1 MDKKEIIKEL
11 NDFVKDINSNFS
23 VDLWFKTD
31 IVLVF
36 HNLDI
41 AIFNES
47 DPNNFTIGEINEDLA
62 PTIAKTGIINKFYKT
77 AYKVLNKY
85 IDKYTVRITNGTES
99 YLHANSMVD
108 YKDVCFDNLINYSS
122 VWVNKFTKEEI
133 ESFKKRD
140 DLAIDWDKAI
150 IEKVEDQ

>member
-11 NDFVKDINSNFS
+11 NNYVKDIDSDFS
-23 VDLWFKTD
+23 VELWFKTD

-36 HNLDI
+36 HDLNI
-41 AIFNES
+41 AAFNEF
-47 DPNNFTIGEINEDLA
+47 DPNNFTISEMSEDIA
-62 PTIAKTGIINKFYKT
+62 STIVETGIIYKFYKKT
-77 AYKVLNKY
+77 RELLDKQ

-99 YLHANSMVD
+99 YLHANSLVD

-122 VWVNKFTKEEI
+122 AWVNKFTKEEI

-150 IEKVEDQ
+150 IEKVEE

>member
-11 NDFVKDINSNFS
+11 NNYVKDIDSDFS
-23 VDLWFKTD
+23 VELWFKTD

-36 HNLDI
+36 HDLNI
-41 AIFNES
+41 AAFNEL
-47 DPNNFTIGEINEDLA
+47 DPNNFTISEMSEDIA
-62 PTIAKTGIINKFYKT
+62 PTIAKTGIINKFYKK

-99 YLHANSMVD
+99 YLHANSLVD

-122 VWVNKFTKEEI
+122 AWVNKFTKEEI

-150 IEKVEDQ
+150 IEKVEE

>member
-1 MDKKEIIKEL
+1 MNKKEIVKEL
-11 NDFVKDINSNFS
+11 NNYVKDINSNFS
-23 VDLWFKTD
+23 VELWFKTD

-36 HNLDI
+36 HDLNI
-41 AIFNES
+41 AIFIES
-47 DPNNFTIGEINEDLA
+47 DPNNFTISAMSEDIA
-62 PTIAKTGIINKFYKT
+62 SFIAKTGIINKFYKKT
-77 AYKVLNKY
+77 RELLDKQ

-108 YKDVCFDNLINYSS
+108 YRDVCFDNLINYSS
-122 VWVNKFTKEEI
+122 AWVNKFTKEEI

-150 IEKVEDQ
+150 IEKVEE

>member
-11 NDFVKDINSNFS
+11 NNYVKDIYSDFS
-23 VDLWFKTD
+23 VELWFKTD

-36 HNLDI
+36 CDLNI
-41 AIFNES
+41 AAFNEF
-47 DPNNFTIGEINEDLA
+47 DPNNFTISEMSEDIA
-62 PTIAKTGIINKFYKT
+62 STIVETGIIYKFYKKT
-77 AYKVLNKY
+77 RELLDKQ

>member
-1 MDKKEIIKEL
+1 MNKKEIVKEL
-11 NDFVKDINSNFS
+11 NNYVKDIDSSFS
-23 VDLWFKTD
+23 VELWFKTD

-36 HNLDI
+36 HDLNI

-62 PTIAKTGIINKFYKT
+62 PTIAKAGIINKFYKK

-122 VWVNKFTKEEI
+122 VWVNKFTKKEI

-150 IEKVEDQ
+150 IEKVEE

>member
-11 NDFVKDINSNFS
+11 NDFVKSIDSDFS

-62 PTIAKTGIINKFYKT
+62 PTIAKTGIINKFYKKT
-77 AYKVLNKY
+77 YKVLNKY

-122 VWVNKFTKEEI
+122 VWVNKFTK
-133 ESFKKRD
+133 KR
-140 DLAIDWDKAI
+140 LNLLKNVMI
-150 IEKVEDQ
+150 